1 METKIINGI
10 ERVKTKKGHWIDSS
24 NIELYNRLRNITE
37 QDIKEIVENRKLNKE
52 EK

>member
-1 METKIINGI
+1 MELK
-10 ERVKTKKGHWIDSS
+10 ELKQKKGHWIDSS